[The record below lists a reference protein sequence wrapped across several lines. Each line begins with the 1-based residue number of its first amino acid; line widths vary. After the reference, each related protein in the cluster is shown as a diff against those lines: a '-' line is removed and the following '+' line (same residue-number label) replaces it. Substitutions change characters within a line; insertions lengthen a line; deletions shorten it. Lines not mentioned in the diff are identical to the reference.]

1 MNALLILGM
10 ATLSA
15 SMVTTALADSPATG
29 AKKPSKSIGYTSRD
43 GTSIANDDCARAR
56 AASRPCELTIEG
68 ETIDGAAPSADG
80 SRFAVPGWGSH
91 SSLLRIRKDFLPE
104 IIKSA
109 EDL

>member
-1 MNALLILGM
+1 MNALLILTV

-15 SMVTTALADSPATG
+15 ATATTALADTATPS
-29 AKKPSKSIGYTSRD
+29 AKKSSKSAPYKSRD
-43 GTSIANDDCARAR
+43 GATIAKDDCARAR
-56 AASRPCELTIEG
+56 AAGRPCELTIEG

-80 SRFAVPGWGSH
+80 SRFALAGWVKHG
-91 SSLLRIRKDFLPE
+91 SLLRIRKDFLPE

>member
-1 MNALLILGM
+1 MKALLILGM

-15 SMVTTALADSPATG
+15 SMVTTALADAGPTG
-29 AKKPSKSIGYTSRD
+29 AKKPIKSDPYKSRD
-43 GTSIANDDCARAR
+43 GASIAKDDCARAR
-56 AASRPCELTIEG
+56 AAGRPCELTIEG

-80 SRFAVPGWGSH
+80 SRFNALSWITS
-91 SSLLRIRKDFLPE
+91 SSLLRIRRDFLPE

>member
-1 MNALLILGM
+1 MKALLILGM

-15 SMVTTALADSPATG
+15 SMATTASADSGSPG
-29 AKKPSKSIGYTSRD
+29 AKKPIKSIPYDARD
-43 GTSIANDDCARAR
+43 GASIAKDDCARAR
-56 AASRPCELTIEG
+56 AAGRPCELTIEG

-80 SRFAVPGWGSH
+80 SRFNALSWITS
-91 SSLLRIRKDFLPE
+91 SSLLRIRRDFLPE